1 MGQIIRNA
9 LFLAM
14 IACFLWMPA
23 TQCFGGELIEPTR
36 TLKGENVKPGK
47 LFVFSEPPGLATNL
61 DGKAV
66 GKTPVSLESIP
77 QGTHV
82 LRVKNEETT
91 IIMAPGEVR
100 RLSFFKGK
108 FIEIPSEETGAPEPP
123 QTAEQQPVQKPGSEQ
138 KSAKGRKARTGL
150 FPAETQRPHLLII

>member
-1 MGQIIRNA
+1 MDA
-9 LFLAM
+9 V
-14 IACFLWMPA
+14 
-23 TQCFGGELIEPTR
+23 TQCFGSELIEPTC

-47 LFVFSEPPGLATNL
+47 LFVFSEPPGLAINQ

-82 LRVKNEETT
+82 LRVKKEETT

-100 RLSFFKGK
+100 RLNFFRGK

-123 QTAEQQPVQKPGSEQ
+123 QAMEQQPAQKPGSEQ
-138 KSAKGRKARTGL
+138 KSQNSEKLAPGY
-150 FPAETQRPHLLII
+150 FPLNPRGPIY

>member
-1 MGQIIRNA
+1 MTV
-9 LFLAM
+9 
-14 IACFLWMPA
+14 CFLWMPA
-23 TQCFGGELIEPTR
+23 TQCFGDELIEPAR
-36 TLKGENVKPGK
+36 TLKSENVKPGK
-47 LFVFSEPPGLATNL
+47 LFVFSEPPGIAINL

-66 GKTPVSLESIP
+66 GKTPVILGSIP

-123 QTAEQQPVQKPGSEQ
+123 QTVEQQPAQKPGSEQ
-138 KSAKGRKARTGL
+138 KSQNSEKLEPGY
-150 FPAETQRPHLLII
+150 FPLKPSDPIY

>member
-9 LFLAM
+9 LFLTM
-14 IACFLWMPA
+14 IVCFLWMPA
-23 TQCFGGELIEPTR
+23 VQCFGGELIEPTR
-36 TLKGENVKPGK
+36 TLEGENVNPGK
-47 LFVFSEPPGLATNL
+47 LFVFSEPPGLAINL
-61 DGKAV
+61 DGRAV

-108 FIEIPSEETGAPEPP
+108 FIEIPPEKTGAPEPP
-123 QTAEQQPVQKPGSEQ
+123 QTAEQQPAQKPGSEQ
-138 KSAKGRKARTGL
+138 KSQKSEKLEPGY
-150 FPAETQRPHLLII
+150 FPLNPRGPIY

>member
-1 MGQIIRNA
+1 MGQIIRSA

-14 IACFLWMPA
+14 IVCFLWMPA

-47 LFVFSEPPGLATNL
+47 LFVFSEPPGIAINL
-61 DGKAV
+61 DGRAV
-66 GKTPVSLESIP
+66 GKTPVILESIP

-100 RLSFFKGK
+100 RLSIFKGK
-108 FIEIPSEETGAPEPP
+108 FIEIPSEETGAPEQA
-123 QTAEQQPVQKPGSEQ
+123 QTVEQQPAQKPGSEQ
-138 KSAKGRKARTGL
+138 KSQNSEKLEPGY
-150 FPAETQRPHLLII
+150 FPLKPSGPIY

>member
-1 MGQIIRNA
+1 MGQIKRNA
-9 LFLAM
+9 LFLTM
-14 IACFLWMPA
+14 IVGFLWMPA
-23 TQCFGGELIEPTR
+23 VQCFGGDVIEPTR
-36 TLKGENVKPGK
+36 TLEDGNVKTGK
-47 LFVFSEPPGLATNL
+47 LFVFSEPPGIAIKL

-66 GKTPVSLESIP
+66 GKTPVSLEALP

-123 QTAEQQPVQKPGSEQ
+123 QTAGQQPAQKPGSEQ
-138 KSAKGRKARTGL
+138 KSQDSEKLEPGY
-150 FPAETQRPHLLII
+150 FPLNPRGPIY